1 MKAIADK
8 SLSDFFEFHRAR
20 VTDGDI
26 RDMVPNDPGYGGYV
40 RFLKEIRKTSLLPNA
55 PHGDLWEVVCAPP
68 IGPKKPLPSPEAEQ
82 FQASMVR
89 YRNFVFSIA
98 LGSVDTGAD
107 NDWIWLHPISWL
119 LEDADRRDRS
129 YLRLLRSALDATG
142 EKLADSHYSRD
153 APPFFTLGVLILSSW
168 LKDSAGASAAAK
180 RIIRE
185 DGDFRTDQKAKWGQA
200 TPGFLWDIQKIVSK
214 DRLAALKRMATEIQ
228 NPAND
233 FDVECVLRSL

>member
-1 MKAIADK
+1 MKAIGDK
-8 SLSDFFEFHRAR
+8 SLADFFESHRAR
-20 VTDGDI
+20 VTDEDI
-26 RDMVPNDPGYGGYV
+26 EDMVPSDPGSGDYAQ
-40 RFLKEIRKTSLLPNA
+40 FLKAIRKNGLLPDR
-55 PHGDLWEVVCAPP
+55 PDGDLWEVVCAPP
-68 IGPKKPLPSPEAEQ
+68 IGPKKPLPSPQAEQ

-142 EKLADSHYSRD
+142 EKLAHPNYWRD
-153 APPFFTLGVLILSSW
+153 APPFFTLGMLILSSW
-168 LKDSAGASAAAK
+168 LTDSAGVSTAAK

-185 DGDFRTDQKAKWGQA
+185 DGDFRADQKARWGQA
-200 TPGFLWDIQKIVSK
+200 APGFLWDIQEIVSK
-214 DRLAALKRMATEIQ
+214 DRLAVLKRMAAEIQ